1 MTAYER
7 GTKAVDFAAD
17 VVKQLLT
24 LSTGILALTITFA
37 TDIVGD
43 RKTPTVLLGISWI
56 AYILSI
62 LLGLWALLAMT
73 GELEQLPA
81 RRSGQVEEPSIRG
94 RNVTLP
100 AILQIV
106 AFVAAT
112 AFIAT
117 YGLFALGAPPR
128 EPTPSPTPNA
138 SATASETSASAAWR
152 HAALLGRPAR

>member
-7 GTKAVDFAAD
+7 GKKAVDFAAD
-17 VVKQLLT
+17 VVKQLLA

-37 TDIVGD
+37 TDIVGN
-43 RKTPTVLLGISWI
+43 RETPTVLLGISWI

-62 LLGLWALLAMT
+62 LFGLWALFAMT

-81 RRSGQVEEPSIRG
+81 RANDQVEEPSIRG

-106 AFVAAT
+106 TFLAAT

-117 YGLFALGAPPR
+117 
-128 EPTPSPTPNA
+128 
-138 SATASETSASAAWR
+138 
-152 HAALLGRPAR
+152 

>member
-1 MTAYER
+1 MTTAYER

-43 RKTPTVLLGISWI
+43 RETPTVLLGISWI

-62 LLGLWALLAMT
+62 LFGLWALFAMT

-81 RRSGQVEEPSIRG
+81 KGNNQGQEPSIRG

-106 AFVAAT
+106 TFLGAT
-112 AFIAT
+112 AFIAA
-117 YGLFALGAPPR
+117 YGLFALGAPSGAQKPS
-128 EPTPSPTPNA
+128 PSPTPTA
-138 SATASETSASAAWR
+138 SATPSSTPAP
-152 HAALLGRPAR
+152 AL